1 MIPIISYFMMGGRC
15 RNCTS
20 PVSIQYPLV
29 EIGTGI
35 LFGMAGIFF
44 FAPALLGS
52 LVFWIALL
60 LILAILAL
68 LVFITVYDLHHQII
82 PDRAAYLFAIL
93 SAPFLFIDLGTYS
106 LSLPS
111 ITHLLAA
118 PIISLPFV
126 MLWYFSGGK
135 WMGLGDGKLVWGF
148 GWVLGLSGGLT
159 AIVLGFWIGAAW
171 AVAIL
176 LWQAFEK
183 KTGGLPSKGLS
194 MKSEI
199 PFAPFLIL
207 GFLLV
212 LFSSWTLLDLI
223 LFTI

>member
-1 MIPIISYFMMGGRC
+1 MIPIISYFMMSGRC

-35 LFGMAGIFF
+35 LFATTAVFF
-44 FAPALLGS
+44 FVPALLGN
-52 LVFWIALL
+52 LVFWFTLL

-82 PDRAAYLFAIL
+82 PDQSAYLFAIL
-93 SAPFLFIDLGTYS
+93 SVPFLFIDLGTYS

-111 ITHLLAA
+111 IPHLLAA

-126 MLWYFSGGK
+126 LLWYFSGGK

-148 GWVLGLSGGLT
+148 GWILGLSAGLT

-183 KTGGLPSKGLS
+183 KTGGLSSKGLS